1 MLLSIKPILE
11 SMLTIASYF
20 MLSCLKLCLRQ
31 TTSYTNGDF
40 SIEKFSVH
48 IEQNVCH
55 IGWYCRIPLWE
66 KVSCGVTALF
76 HISIDELHSF
86 FRDLFIRNTGVK
98 TLTSLVT
105 GFTTFTSQDDI
116 RFSTL
121 IFFLSCC
128 HYLTHK
134 LYIKKLF
141 KDSDPL
147 NLGVAK
153 KMNKP

>member
-1 MLLSIKPILE
+1 MFKTLFASNNFLYQRWLFNRKILSTYWTECMSYWLIL
-11 SMLTIASYF
+11 
-20 MLSCLKLCLRQ
+20 
-31 TTSYTNGDF
+31 SYTF
-40 SIEKFSVH
+40 MRKSL
-48 IEQNVCH
+48 
-55 IGWYCRIPLWE
+55 LWRD
-66 KVSCGVTALF
+66 GVISYIHWWITLF
-76 HISIDELHSF
+76 F
-86 FRDLFIRNTGVK
+86 FRDLFIRNSGVK

-105 GFTTFTSQDDI
+105 GFTTFTSQDGI

-147 NLGVAK
+147 NLGWAK
-153 KMNKP
+153 KRKE